1 MMVLLKMRRVIE
13 VAKKPCFVIKY
24 LLDNFEGEGLESM
37 NNILISELAP
47 DFLIQGFGLHKGENQ
62 TYVGKVG
69 GQDIQLLLSIDDL
82 TSNQTDIKILT
93 VGFAEASQNF
103 RPGDVLMTGSDDLL
117 DRAFQVMDE
126 IEQRGVVVSLTPPQ
140 DSKQLY
146 LSKEQ
151 MDPFVLEWK
160 SRKISFLCLW
170 MVDPIKSEGQAK
182 LVTILRKV
190 LSKEKSSEKK

>member
-1 MMVLLKMRRVIE
+1 
-13 VAKKPCFVIKY
+13 
-24 LLDNFEGEGLESM
+24 M

-47 DFLIQGFGLHKGENQ
+47 DFLIQGFGLHQDENQ
-62 TYVGKVG
+62 FYVGKVG
-69 GQDIQLLLSIDDL
+69 GQDIQLLRSIDDL
-82 TSNQTDIKILT
+82 HSDQTDIKILS

-117 DRAFQVMDE
+117 DRAFQAMDE
-126 IEQRGVVVSLTPPQ
+126 IEQRGVVVSLSTPQ
-140 DSKQLY
+140 DSTHLY

-151 MDPFVLEWK
+151 MVPFVQEWR

-170 MVDPIKSEGQAK
+170 MVDPIESDGQAK

-190 LSKEKSSEKK
+190 LSKEKSSDKK